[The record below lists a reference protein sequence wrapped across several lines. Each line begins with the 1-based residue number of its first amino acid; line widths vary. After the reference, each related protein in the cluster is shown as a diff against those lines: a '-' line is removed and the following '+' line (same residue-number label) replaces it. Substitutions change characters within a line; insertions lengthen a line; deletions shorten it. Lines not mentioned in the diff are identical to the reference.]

1 MQPIIVPIGEVT
13 LKPFILW
20 ILGAGA
26 LLFFSFAQSYGLA
39 KGWKTGRI
47 IGLGIIFILVGDLIV
62 YLIAKALNVPN
73 ELFVGAVNVYAYG
86 FMLTIAFIVG
96 TIITVYAAKRERV
109 DSEIILDLIFSII
122 IGALIGA
129 RIMYV
134 VLKLDEFLTYETTMI
149 GDQEQLKFLLMPT
162 LRKIGAIHQG
172 GLSVHGGVI
181 GAMLLS
187 AAYTKIKH
195 LNYWKLADLFAP
207 ALALGTAIGRIGC
220 YLNGCCYGVTC
231 KNPDAW
237 YAISFP
243 LNSHT
248 GVTPEP
254 RHAAQLYM
262 MALNLIIFFILRG
275 MYKDRKFDGHVFL
288 MWIALYSIA
297 RFFQEFF
304 RFEVSSDVLFGTIT
318 VAQLAS
324 VILAVVAFV
333 IIAEVK
339 KRIEITKRAQEAS
352 ETKKAE
358 APE

>member
-1 MQPIIVPIGEVT
+1 MGV
-13 LKPFILW
+13 
-20 ILGAGA
+20 GA
-26 LLFFSFAQSYGLA
+26 LLFFSFAQSYGQT

-47 IGLGIIFILVGDLIV
+47 IGLGVIFILVGDLIL
-62 YLIAKALNVPN
+62 YLVAKAINLP
-73 ELFVGAVNVYAYG
+73 EQLFAGTVNVYAYG

-96 TIITVYAAKRERV
+96 TIITIYAAKRENTDTEV
-109 DSEIILDLIFSII
+109 ILDLIFSII

-134 VLKLDEFLTYETTMI
+134 ILKLDEFLMYETTMI

-162 LRKIGAIHQG
+162 LKKMIAIHQG

-181 GAMLLS
+181 GGMLLS
-187 AAYTKIKH
+187 AVYTKMKQ
-195 LNYWKLADLFAP
+195 LNYWKIADLFAP

-220 YLNGCCYGVTC
+220 YLNGCCFGVVC

-237 YAISFP
+237 YAVTFP
-243 LNSHT
+243 LNTHT

-262 MALNLIIFFILRG
+262 MVLNLGIFFILKG
-275 MYKDRKFDGHVFL
+275 VYKNRKFDGHVFL
-288 MWIALYSIA
+288 LWIALYSIA

-304 RFEVSSDVLFGTIT
+304 RFEVSSDVIFGKVT
-318 VAQLAS
+318 VAQAAS
-324 VILAVVAFV
+324 VVLAIVAFV

-339 KRIEITKRAQEAS
+339 KRIEIAKRAKEA
-352 ETKKAE
+352 AE
-358 APE
+358 AE

>member
-1 MQPIIVPIGEVT
+1 MNPILVPIGEVT
-13 LKPFILW
+13 LKPLILW

-26 LLFFSFAQSYGLA
+26 LLFFSFAQSYGQA

-47 IGLGIIFILVGDLIV
+47 IGLGVIFILVGDLIV
-62 YLIAKALNVPN
+62 YLVAKALNCP
-73 ELFVGAVNVYAYG
+73 EQLFVGTVNVYSYG

-96 TIITVYAAKRERV
+96 TIITVYAAKREQV
-109 DSEIILDLIFSII
+109 DSEIILDLIFVII

-134 VLKLDEFLTYETTMI
+134 ILKLDEFLTYETIMV

-162 LRKIGAIHQG
+162 LKHMAAIHQG

-181 GAMLLS
+181 GATLLS
-187 AAYTKIKH
+187 AIYTRMKKLNFWKI
-195 LNYWKLADLFAP
+195 ADLFAP
-207 ALALGTAIGRIGC
+207 SLALGMAIGRIGC
-220 YLNGCCYGVTC
+220 FLNGCCYGVVC

-237 YAISFP
+237 YAVSFP
-243 LNSHT
+243 LNTHT

-275 MYKDRKFDGHVFL
+275 MYKNRKFDGHVFL

-304 RFEVSSDVLFGTIT
+304 RFGVSSDVIFGTIT
-318 VAQLAS
+318 IAQLAS

-333 IIAEVK
+333 IIAEVN
-339 KRIEITKRAQEAS
+339 KRIEIAKRAKEAS
-352 ETKKAE
+352 E
-358 APE
+358 